1 MSLSTF
7 FNPKS
12 IAIIG
17 ASRDPLKV
25 GGIVVKNI
33 IDSGFGGQILPI
45 NPKASEINGLL
56 CYPDVISLPQIPDLA
71 VIAIPAQF
79 VLESLRQIN
88 EKGTKNV
95 VVFTAGFKEIGEE
108 GKQIE
113 AEITQFAT
121 VNKINLLGPNC
132 LGFVNNANNLN
143 VTFAQ
148 ALKTLGSLRFIS
160 QSGAIASS
168 IFDWCESTGMG
179 FSQFVTLG
187 NKAVLNENHFLQ
199 YWLENQDII
208 PQIPDQKELSDVQP
222 IGMYLESISDG
233 KTFMDIASKLVLK
246 NPIFILKPGK
256 SEAAAKAMQSH
267 TGAIAGQDSVME
279 QAFAQA
285 GIIRCEGMEDMF
297 DYARAFTWE
306 NAPKGPKVAVVSN
319 AGGPAVISADVIS
332 QQGLELTQFD
342 EATHNLLLEKLPR
355 EASLINPVDVLGDA
369 LAIRYRDACE
379 IILQNPQVHALI
391 VILTP
396 QLMTQIEETA
406 QLVSQLSIKYQKPI
420 VCCFIGGSNIA
431 KGEKVLNFHKI
442 PSFIF
447 PERAIKALA
456 AMWRWRQWVDSQIN
470 NPNIVAKQNSVIQ
483 NNSQNKQSN
492 NLDNSLIENKDN
504 IISFALSQSRATLD
518 SFEANELL
526 KSFGINAPAT
536 QQIEIANQARQFI
549 NQNGFPAVLKL
560 SSPLLLHKTESGA
573 VLTGLDNFAKLD
585 EAFTLLSKQIT
596 KLDET
601 IKPTVKIQIQKQVE
615 KGVEVIVGV
624 KRDPNFGPVLM
635 FGAGGTLAELIADR
649 NLYVLPINQN
659 RAIDLIKKAKVFK
672 LLNGFR
678 GSQAYSLEKLADLI
692 VKLSNLAQA
701 DERIAE
707 IEINP
712 VIVTYDQT
720 WAVDGKVVLQNINHK

>member
-12 IAIIG
+12 ITIIG

-25 GGIVVKNI
+25 GGIVVNNI

-45 NPKASEINGLL
+45 NPKASEINGLP
-56 CYPDVISLPQIPDLA
+56 CYPDINSLSQIPDLA

-121 VNKINLLGPNC
+121 ANQINLLGPNC
-132 LGFVNNANNLN
+132 LGFVNNAVGLN

-148 ALKTLGSLRFIS
+148 SIKTLGPLRFIS

-168 IFDWCESTGMG
+168 IFDWCEATGMG

-199 YWLENQDII
+199 YWYENQDINPI
-208 PQIPDQKELSDVQP
+208 MPDQKELSDVQP
-222 IGMYLESISDG
+222 IGLYLESVSDG
-233 KTFMDIASKLVLK
+233 KAFLEIASKVCHK

-256 SEAAAKAMQSH
+256 SQAAAKAMQSH
-267 TGAIAGQDSVME
+267 TGAIAGEDSVM
-279 QAFAQA
+279 QVAFAKA
-285 GIIRCEGMEDMF
+285 GIIRCEGMQDMF
-297 DYARAFTWE
+297 DYARAFAWE
-306 NAPKGPKVAVVSN
+306 NAPAGPKVAVVSN
-319 AGGPAVISADVIS
+319 AGGPAVISADVIAE
-332 QQGLELTQFD
+332 QGLELTQFD

-355 EASLINPVDVLGDA
+355 EASLLNPVDVLGDA
-369 LAIRYRDACE
+369 LAQRYRDACE

-456 AMWRWRQWVDSQIN
+456 AMWRWRQWVDNNSKLEIPNDKLKIN
-470 NPNIVAKQNSVIQ
+470 NQTKNANHQLPTTNYKL
-483 NNSQNKQSN
+483 
-492 NLDNSLIENKDN
+492 LDI
-504 IISFALSQSRATLD
+504 ALSQNRSTLD
-518 SFEANELL
+518 PFEANELL
-526 KSFGINAPAT
+526 KSAGIAT
-536 QQIEIANQARQFI
+536 PPTQAVTNLDEAKLFTKT
-549 NQNGFPAVLKL
+549 NSYPVVLKL
-560 SSPLLLHKTESGA
+560 ASAQLLHKTESGG
-573 VLTGLDNFAKLD
+573 VITNISDDDQLTTQFQNLTQKIGQM
-585 EAFTLLSKQIT
+585 EEQIKQ
-596 KLDET
+596 
-601 IKPTVKIQIQKQVE
+601 TVKIQIQKQVE
-615 KGVEVIVGV
+615 KGVEVIVGI
-624 KRDPNFGPVLM
+624 KRDANFGPILM

-659 RAIDLIKKAKVFK
+659 QAIDLIKKAKVFK

-678 GSQAYSLEKLADLI
+678 GSQAYSLEKLADLVI
-692 VKLSNLAQA
+692 KLSNLAQV
-701 DERIAE
+701 DERITE